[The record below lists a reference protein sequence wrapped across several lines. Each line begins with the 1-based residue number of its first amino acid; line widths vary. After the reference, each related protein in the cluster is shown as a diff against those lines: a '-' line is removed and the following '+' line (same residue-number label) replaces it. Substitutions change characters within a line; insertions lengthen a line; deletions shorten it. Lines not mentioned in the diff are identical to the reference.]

1 MKCRDIIEFLRQQF
15 PESMACGWD
24 NVGLLA
30 GSMEKEV
37 HTVYIALDATD
48 EAIAAAVEAQADMLL
63 THHPLI
69 FKGIRQVNSEDFI
82 GRRILKLIRHDMA
95 YYAMHTNFD
104 VAAMADLAAERLGLS
119 DIAVLQETGTLPEGF
134 ALPESAAG
142 KAESVLPEGATSK
155 VESALSDGAVS
166 KAEGS
171 VGLRTVGIGKIGML
185 PCEMTLE
192 ECAELT
198 KCSFGLDK
206 VKVFGEPDMRV
217 QCAAVCPG
225 SGKSVIEDALK
236 KGAQVLITG
245 DIDHHEGIDAV
256 ARGMAVIDAG
266 HYGLEQI
273 FIPYMKEYLEARLPE
288 LTVIAQAP
296 KPPFRYI

>member
-1 MKCRDIIEFLRQQF
+1 MKCRVIMQLLQQQF
-15 PESMACGWD
+15 PESLACSWD

-30 GSMEKEV
+30 GSTEKEV

-48 EAIAAAVEAQADMLL
+48 EAVRAAAEAQADLLL

-69 FKGIRQVNSEDFI
+69 FKGLRQVSSEDFI
-82 GRRILKLIRHDMA
+82 GRRILELIRHDMA

-104 VAAMADLAAERLGLS
+104 VAAMADLAAEYLGLS
-119 DIAVLQETGTLPEGF
+119 ETAVLQETGTM
-134 ALPESAAG
+134 SQR
-142 KAESVLPEGATSK
+142 AERMQEKPDTMPQETV
-155 VESALSDGAVS
+155 
-166 KAEGS
+166 AETETLHSGN
-171 VGLRTVGIGKIGML
+171 VIVGIGKIGML
-185 PCEMTLE
+185 PCAMTLK
-192 ECAELT
+192 ECAEWT
-198 KCSFGLDK
+198 KKSFGLDK
-206 VKVFGEPDMRV
+206 VKVFGDPDMQM

-225 SGKSVIEDALK
+225 SGKSVIEDAWK

-273 FIPYMKEYLEARLPE
+273 FIPYMKKYLEAQLPE
-288 LTVIAQAP
+288 LVVIAQEP
-296 KPPFRYI
+296 KPPFQYI

>member
-1 MKCRDIIEFLRQQF
+1 VLE
-15 PESMACGWD
+15 
-24 NVGLLA
+24 
-30 GSMEKEV
+30 
-37 HTVYIALDATD
+37 
-48 EAIAAAVEAQADMLL
+48 
-63 THHPLI
+63 
-69 FKGIRQVNSEDFI
+69 
-82 GRRILKLIRHDMA
+82 LIRHDMA

-119 DIAVLQETGTLPEGF
+119 NIEVLQETGTLPEG
-134 ALPESAAG
+134 
-142 KAESVLPEGATSK
+142 
-155 VESALSDGAVS
+155 AV
-166 KAEGS
+166 
-171 VGLRTVGIGKIGML
+171 VGIGKIGSL
-185 PCEMTLE
+185 PCEMTLG

-198 KCSFGLDK
+198 KRSFGLDK
-206 VKVFGEPDMRV
+206 VKVFGELDMRV

-273 FIPYMKEYLEARLPE
+273 FIPYMKEYLEVRLPE